1 LDKIIVPTKTKV
13 AGSTTKIINTYFESL
28 TPVEEKNLSET
39 VPTIPSGIEGLD
51 ELISGGFPKNRVI
64 LVIGGPG
71 AGKTILASQFLYKGL
86 SLQGENG
93 VFVSL
98 DETKKHYFAEMQKFG
113 WDFEKAEAEGKFAFL
128 DATRLSRVAMLK
140 EKMLKEESSSLRGKE
155 LQIDKL
161 IEDLQTTIQKVN
173 AKRVALDTL
182 ASLFYRFTD
191 PTERRTAGVD
201 LIEALSD
208 IGATVLVTTELGQLG
223 LERKISDEE
232 FLVQGVIMM
241 QNIFSGGTSTR
252 GLQVEKM
259 RGVGV
264 NNNLVPYTIDRSGI
278 EIYPNMSLF
287 REK

>member
-1 LDKIIVPTKTKV
+1 
-13 AGSTTKIINTYFESL
+13 
-28 TPVEEKNLSET
+28 
-39 VPTIPSGIEGLD
+39 
-51 ELISGGFPKNRVI
+51 
-64 LVIGGPG
+64 
-71 AGKTILASQFLYKGL
+71 
-86 SLQGENG
+86 
-93 VFVSL
+93 
-98 DETKKHYFAEMQKFG
+98 MQKFG

-161 IEDLQTTIQKVN
+161 IEDLQSKIQKVN
-173 AKRVALDTL
+173 ARRVVIDTM

-208 IGATVLVTTELGQLG
+208 VGATVLVTTELGQLG

-278 EIYPNMSLF
+278 EIYPNMTLF

>member
-1 LDKIIVPTKTKV
+1 
-13 AGSTTKIINTYFESL
+13 
-28 TPVEEKNLSET
+28 
-39 VPTIPSGIEGLD
+39 
-51 ELISGGFPKNRVI
+51 
-64 LVIGGPG
+64 
-71 AGKTILASQFLYKGL
+71 LYKGL
-86 SLQGENG
+86 SLHGENG

-98 DETKKHYFAEMQKFG
+98 DEIKNHYYAEMQKFG

-161 IEDLQTTIQKVN
+161 IEDLQSKIQKVN
-173 AKRVALDTL
+173 AKRVVIDTM

-208 IGATVLVTTELGQLG
+208 VGATVLVTTELGQLG